1 MKASGSSDRNANSD
15 SSNAATLTRPS
26 SGSAAW
32 AAALMPD
39 TTRIPAVTA
48 AADLD
53 NVFRTATRG
62 GAAAV
67 VWHLC

>member
-1 MKASGSSDRNANSD
+1 
-15 SSNAATLTRPS
+15 
-26 SGSAAW
+26 
-32 AAALMPD
+32 MPD

-48 AADLD
+48 TADLD
-53 NVFRTATRG
+53 NVFRTAKRG